1 MPGPA
6 VEYEIIFTCSCSY
19 ISMFPYTGS
28 SVQKNYFLKIKKE
41 YSRIISKII
50 AFVSPFL
57 LLSCCL
63 NSSNKHWWDLNKLQR
78 SNFRTSKPPPEI
90 KVTWIVGHSVHIYNS
105 FADHHT
111 ASPNIRKID
120 FTIFF
125 LSTCLQTTWTPHFD
139 ALGNF
144 PLKIT

>member
-1 MPGPA
+1 
-6 VEYEIIFTCSCSY
+6 
-19 ISMFPYTGS
+19 MFPYTGS
-28 SVQKNYFLKIKKE
+28 SVQKNFFLKIKKE

-90 KVTWIVGHSVHIYNS
+90 KVKWIVGHSVHIYNS

-111 ASPNIRKID
+111 ASTNIRRNY

-125 LSTCLQTTWTPHFD
+125 LSTSLQRTGASHLNT
-139 ALGNF
+139 LSNF
-144 PLKIT
+144 PFKIT